1 MTSSRSLRKP
11 VQRLNRVLPT
21 ILALTCVLST
31 GCSKAPPPK
40 EAEPCD
46 RQVLTAAVISTQ
58 RINLT
63 ETGEPRPVQL
73 RIYQL
78 KNDVGF
84 RNSSFDQVWKE
95 DKEKLGEDMLDRQ
108 EFPVYPNTRKEVDF
122 ERNPEAQYIVA
133 AALFR
138 DPKGKQWFST
148 FELPPPPGK
157 EACGAK
163 CTDGKCDEPEL
174 NPKLYIRV
182 DGGRV
187 SDGSDWADYFPDKEF
202 AERDGQE
209 SL

>member
-1 MTSSRSLRKP
+1 MNQLRYFKTP
-11 VQRLNRVLPT
+11 VLL
-21 ILALTCVLST
+21 LCGALLS
-31 GCSKAPPPK
+31 CSKPPAPK

-46 RQVLTAAVISTQ
+46 RQVVSAAVISTQ
-58 RINLT
+58 LINLT

-84 RNSSFDQVWKE
+84 RNASFEQIWKE
-95 DKEKLGEDMLDRQ
+95 DQDKLGADMLDRQ
-108 EFPVYPNTRKEVDF
+108 EFPVYPNTRKQVDF
-122 ERNPEAQYIVA
+122 ERNPEAQYVVA

-148 FELPPPPGK
+148 FELPPPPGQ

-163 CTDGKCDEPEL
+163 CPDGKCEEPPEL
-174 NPKLYIRV
+174 NPKLYIRL

-187 SDGSDWADYFPDKEF
+187 SDGSDWADYYPEK
-202 AERDGQE
+202 AVAKTE
-209 SL
+209 SRETL

>member
-1 MTSSRSLRKP
+1 MTQIR
-11 VQRLNRVLPT
+11 
-21 ILALTCVLST
+21 ILST
-31 GCSKAPPPK
+31 SLLFVCGALLSCSKPPAPK

-46 RQVLTAAVISTQ
+46 RQVVSAAVISTQ
-58 RINLT
+58 LINLT

-84 RNSSFDQVWKE
+84 RNASFEQIWKE
-95 DKEKLGEDMLDRQ
+95 DQDKLGADMLDRQ
-108 EFPVYPNTRKEVDF
+108 EFPVYPNTRKQVDF
-122 ERNPEAQYIVA
+122 ERNPEAQYVVA

-148 FELPPPPGK
+148 FELPPPPGQ

-163 CTDGKCDEPEL
+163 CPDGQCEEPPEL
-174 NPKLYIRV
+174 NPKLYIRL

-187 SDGSDWADYFPDKEF
+187 SDGSDWADYFPEKEV
-202 AERDGQE
+202 AKSE
-209 SL
+209 SRETL